1 MSFRDALSPLA
12 KQTFDRWRA
21 LCIDGKV
28 PRKDDLCPLGLP
40 PSTLPNLMLMERM
53 ADDEFRCRL
62 IGTAV
67 RDWYGTNIVG
77 QSMREMVPPAAY
89 EERLPLL
96 RHCIGEGA
104 PAWFVGPLLIDGEPL
119 RRGGRLLL
127 PVSFRGEGAEGVLLI
142 AFVDQLEPA
151 PPSADLSIE
160 LEVALVCPRAELGA

>member
-1 MSFRDALSPLA
+1 
-12 KQTFDRWRA
+12 
-21 LCIDGKV
+21 
-28 PRKDDLCPLGLP
+28 
-40 PSTLPNLMLMERM
+40 MLMERM

-89 EERLPLL
+89 EVRLPLL

-127 PVSFRGEGAEGVLLI
+127 PVSFRGEGADGVLLI
-142 AFVDQLEPA
+142 AFVDEIAPLKPGIEP
-151 PPSADLSIE
+151 SIAIDT
-160 LEVALVCPRAELGA
+160 ALVCSNGELG